1 MDESDEISIKE
12 AAEAVV
18 EAMEFKG
25 EVVFETAK
33 SDGQFKKTDSYL
45 KLRSYLPEFHFT
57 LFQEA
62 IQTSCDWFVNN

>member
-1 MDESDEISIKE
+1 
-12 AAEAVV
+12 
-18 EAMEFKG
+18 MEFKG
-25 EVVFETAK
+25 EVVFETTK

-57 LFQEA
+57 LFKEA